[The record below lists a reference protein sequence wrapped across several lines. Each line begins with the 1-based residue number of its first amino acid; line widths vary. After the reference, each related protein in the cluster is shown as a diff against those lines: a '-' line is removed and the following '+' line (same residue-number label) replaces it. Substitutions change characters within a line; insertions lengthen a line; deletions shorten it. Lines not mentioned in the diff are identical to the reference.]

1 MKKLL
6 RKLFLYLFKEDFK
19 RMKALERDLEG
30 LIHRQKCATSLAEE
44 ANVEIV
50 ELDKDFSLLLTF
62 LNSKTECT
70 LFSHDLNFPT
80 LNGASLYGLE
90 REARKVV
97 GVRSKSARTGRKARL
112 EKLIDERNNVLYQS
126 RDSE

>member
-1 MKKLL
+1 MTKIGIIGAGTGALPSEVL
-6 RKLFLYLFKEDFK
+6 R
-19 RMKALERDLEG
+19 M
-30 LIHRQKCATSLAEE
+30 AEE

-90 REARKVV
+90 REVRKVV
-97 GVRSKSARTGRKARL
+97 GARSKSARTGREARL

>member
-1 MKKLL
+1 MTKIGIIGAGTGALL
-6 RKLFLYLFKEDFK
+6 SEVL
-19 RMKALERDLEG
+19 RM
-30 LIHRQKCATSLAEE
+30 AEE
-44 ANVEIV
+44 ANIEIV
-50 ELDKDFSLLLTF
+50 ELDKDFSPTDIPQF
-62 LNSKTECT
+62 EDRVYT

-90 REARKVV
+90 REVRKVV
-97 GVRSKSARTGRKARL
+97 GARSKSARTGREARL

>member
-1 MKKLL
+1 MTKIGIIGAGTGHSLRRFLGWL
-6 RKLFLYLFKEDFK
+6 RK
-19 RMKALERDLEG
+19 RMLRLWN
-30 LIHRQKCATSLAEE
+30 LTRI
-44 ANVEIV
+44 
-50 ELDKDFSLLLTF
+50 SLLLTF